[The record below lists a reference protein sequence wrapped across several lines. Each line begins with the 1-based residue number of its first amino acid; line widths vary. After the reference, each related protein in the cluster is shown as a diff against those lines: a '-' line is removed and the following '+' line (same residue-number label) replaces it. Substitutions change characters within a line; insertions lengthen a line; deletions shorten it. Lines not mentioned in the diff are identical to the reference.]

1 MSEPFTAEAIIV
13 RAVSDPTF
21 RTALAAN
28 PERTLKEAG
37 LEVTADQLK
46 AIVLAKP
53 AEWDKLSLE
62 DVMARID
69 LFYAKR

>member
-1 MSEPFTAEAIIV
+1 MI

-21 RTALAAN
+21 RAALAAN
-28 PERTLKEAG
+28 PERTLREAG
-37 LEVTADQLK
+37 LEVTADQLN

-53 AEWDKLSLE
+53 AEWDKLTLE